1 MTPSP
6 DVVILADHSAL
17 LAIPAFAPAILVVG
31 VVIWVARRDR
41 RLGDDDE
48 DDDDEDEDGGDESH
62 SASPKQRPA
71 SANDDGSP

>member
-1 MTPSP
+1 MIRSP

-41 RLGDDDE
+41 RLGDDD
-48 DDDDEDEDGGDESH
+48 DEDGDDEAH
-62 SASPKQRPA
+62 SEHPA
-71 SANDDGSP
+71 SADDDG

>member
-1 MTPSP
+1 MIRSP

-41 RLGDDDE
+41 RLGDDD
-48 DDDDEDEDGGDESH
+48 DEDGDGDDEAH
-62 SASPKQRPA
+62 SEHPA
-71 SANDDGSP
+71 SADEDGSP

>member
-1 MTPSP
+1 MTGSP

-41 RLGDDDE
+41 RLAREE
-48 DDDDEDEDGGDESH
+48 DDESH
-62 SASPKQRPA
+62 SEHPA